1 MIPNDERDRL
11 VDVFLTELVGGQ
23 APPDLTERVLAR
35 AMAGPGWKIGWWRPA
50 LAAAAAVIVAVG
62 AWAVLAHRYP
72 SPTATGDYRVI
83 EGGEVKRGSLIGTD
97 AGRAALAMGGYVR
110 VDMDPQ
116 SRVRLQGQK
125 RAEAVDLDKGSAT
138 FEVDR
143 NIGTFAV
150 RTEVGTVS
158 VTGTKFTV
166 RILETQGATM
176 SPRQMAVK
184 VLVGAVVVSGAWGST
199 TVLAG
204 DEQVVGRT
212 GPVVAATTQRVT
224 LAGIGKAIGDP
235 KAKMDP
241 AVANATLTVTAD
253 DGTVTVYDVYG
264 WGGIIIAK
272 NADGKKVEVTGV
284 VGEKNGKKT
293 ITAASVGVKII
304 VVE

>member
-11 VDVFLTELVGGQ
+11 VDVFLAELVGGQ
-23 APPDLTERVLAR
+23 APPDLTERVLEG
-35 AMAGPGWKIGWWRPA
+35 AMAGPRRKIGWWRPA
-50 LAAAAAVIVAVG
+50 LAAAAAVIVAIG
-62 AWAVLAHRYP
+62 AWAIFAHRYP

-125 RAEAVDLDKGSAT
+125 RAEAVDLEKGSAT
-138 FEVDR
+138 FEVDGH
-143 NIGTFAV
+143 IGTFAV

-158 VTGTKFTV
+158 VTGTRFTV

-184 VLVGAVVVSGAWGST
+184 VLVGAVMVSGAWGST

-212 GPVVAATTQRVT
+212 GPVAAATTQRVT